1 LSVASCELDWG
12 SGWKSRPGKYPE
24 RRVAGPGSSPRGG
37 GLSGGPAITV
47 RISVY
52 ACACDEPL
60 STITHTTM
68 GAERADLLDRL
79 QRPYRLIGEDF
90 VDGVASIWI
99 GQIDMQNVV
108 PKWR

>member
-1 LSVASCELDWG
+1 
-12 SGWKSRPGKYPE
+12 
-24 RRVAGPGSSPRGG
+24 
-37 GLSGGPAITV
+37 
-47 RISVY
+47 
-52 ACACDEPL
+52 
-60 STITHTTM
+60 M